1 MPSSKGEAMERSH
14 WVMFIVVSF
23 VIGLI
28 LGFGFAYKASRV
40 PELEKQVQQLTRE
53 NADMKARVAAPPGDS
68 ITYSHPCR
76 SRPA

>member
-1 MPSSKGEAMERSH
+1 MERSH

-28 LGFGFAYKASRV
+28 LGFGFAFKASRV

-53 NADMKARVAAPPGDS
+53 NAEMKARVAAPPATPSPIGA
-68 ITYSHPCR
+68 
-76 SRPA
+76 PAVAGQPAKP